1 MNCCCCCCSIMYLS
15 FSLACNLDPQ
25 CKVARWKCAHTIGTP
40 LAGGVGTRLLSTAV
54 VGAQEDPN
62 DNYGGQISV
71 KRDSTASLDK
81 FGEQKKR
88 RPVQVQDPASTRT
101 SRPVPAP
108 GFCAFGYQQIHQF
121 PLSPTSNIYIN
132 IINHSTHF
140 NPRHYEKPC
149 IN

>member
-1 MNCCCCCCSIMYLS
+1 MYLS

-25 CKVARWKCAHTIGTP
+25 CKVARWKSAHTIGTP

-88 RPVQVQDPASTRT
+88 RPVQCGYRT
-101 SRPVPAP
+101 LPVPALAAQYP
-108 GFCAFGYQQIHQF
+108 HGDFARLG
-121 PLSPTSNIYIN
+121 
-132 IINHSTHF
+132 THI
-140 NPRHYEKPC
+140 C
-149 IN
+149 IGGASRIKYCQVGMNLR